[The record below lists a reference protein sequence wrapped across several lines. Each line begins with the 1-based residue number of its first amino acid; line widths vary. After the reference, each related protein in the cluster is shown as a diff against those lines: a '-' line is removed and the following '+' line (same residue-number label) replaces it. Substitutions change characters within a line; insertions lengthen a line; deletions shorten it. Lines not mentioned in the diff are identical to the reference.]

1 MTVNGNAIKAC
12 CLKVRSIL
20 EAGVEVQLARYDVC
34 EGGAPAGV
42 EVVKGIPLSPEET
55 AQRDELLFLCAQRG
69 RKALLDQAAYTW
81 FNRIAAI
88 HFMEVRGWLPS
99 GVRMFTRA
107 DGSIGSQAVDEALD
121 LQMDGLDPMR
131 VAELKASGDDEA
143 LFRYLFLLQ
152 CEQLHDCLPDVFE
165 PVGSAMELLL
175 PQGLL
180 YRDGPIMHMVSDI
193 PEGDWTEGVEI
204 VGWMYQY
211 YVSERKDEVFA
222 GFKKGKKAERDDIAP
237 ATQLFT
243 PNWIVRYL
251 TENSL
256 GRLWMLNRPSS
267 KLTDFMP
274 YFVKPDEDHETEF
287 KHVTSPEDIS
297 VVDPACGSGH
307 ILVYAFDLLAK
318 IYEEE
323 GYRARDAARLILEK
337 NLSGMEIDPRSAAMA
352 SFALTMKA
360 RELDSRFL
368 RRGVK
373 PRITVLSRVEFEPE
387 ELQYIP
393 NLSARPQL
401 LDAVAHLDECG
412 SLLTVTKDDMD
423 ALAGDLASLAGESTI
438 FGGSAAEKLEL
449 MRVELG
455 PLGRSYNVVV
465 ANPPYMG
472 AKNMNK
478 WLSGWVKDNYPD
490 VKGDLFSCFMVRNSE
505 MGSEHAQMGF
515 MTPYVWMFI
524 GTYEKLR
531 RFVIEQNTI
540 TSLIQLEYSGF
551 AGATVPICTFTL
563 EKGKAEGYKGGYI
576 RLSDFPGADQQ
587 APRALEALADPNC
600 GWFYRRDADS
610 FRQIPG
616 SPIAYWASD
625 GLFDSYVTGHRLSN
639 YVDARVGMISGDN
652 GRFLRLWFEP
662 SLTKCGFRGSFTSPS
677 HNKWIP
683 IQKGGEYRHWYG
695 NLSYIVNWENDGWE
709 IKEDNYDGKR
719 VRSHNYN
726 GPMAFRSGVTW
737 NSITSS
743 RFQCRYTPE
752 GFLFDAAGPLCAIKP
767 AGLSLETI
775 LGFMSSTVFIEIMDI
790 VNPTL
795 NFPPNYIES
804 APVAFGQLS
813 ADTVDPLVRTCI
825 DLSRSD
831 YDSFETSWDFS
842 HHPLV

>member
-34 EGGAPAGV
+34 EGGAPAGA

-107 DGSIGSQAVDEALD
+107 DGSAGSQAVDEALD

-193 PEGDWTEGVEI
+193 PEEDWTEGVEI

-222 GFKKGKKAERDDIAP
+222 GFKKGKKAEREDIAP

-256 GRLWMLNRPSS
+256 GRLWMLNRPGS
-267 KLTDFMP
+267 KLTNHMP

-287 KHVTSPEDIS
+287 KHVTTPEDIT

-337 NLSGMEIDPRSAAMA
+337 NLSGMEIDPRAAAMA

-368 RRGVK
+368 RRGVT

-423 ALAGDLASLAGESTI
+423 ALAGDLASLAGAGTI
-438 FGGSAAEKLEL
+438 FGGSAVEKLEV
-449 MRVELG
+449 MRTELE
-455 PLGRSYNVVV
+455 PLGRSYDVVV

-472 AKNMNK
+472 SSNMNAWVSK
-478 WLSGWVKDNYPD
+478 WVKKNYPISKSD
-490 VKGDLFSCFMVRNSE
+490 LCTCFFSRGQRLAEGDGYISMITAS
-505 MGSEHAQMGF
+505 S
-515 MTPYVWMFI
+515 WMFI
-524 GTYEKLR
+524 SSFEKFRKQLLAEGS
-531 RFVIEQNTI
+531 IC
-540 TSLIQLEYSGF
+540 SMIQQSTHGF
-551 AGATVPICTFTL
+551 AGVTVPTTMFVYACRRLGVIGSYVRL
-563 EKGKAEGYKGGYI
+563 E
-576 RLSDFPGADQQ
+576 DFDRPQWQ
-587 APRALEALADPNC
+587 EPRALEALADPSC
-600 GWFYRRDADS
+600 GWLYRRDADS
-610 FRQIPG
+610 FSMIPG

-625 GLFDSYVTGHRLSN
+625 AMIRAFTDGKTLDSVSTLKQ
-639 YVDARVGMISGDN
+639 GMKTADN
-652 GRFLRLWFEP
+652 ETFLRLWQESSF
-662 SLTKCGFRGSFTSPS
+662 SRTGCRSVGSIDKYDGSVWVPYL
-677 HNKWIP
+677 
-683 IQKGGEYRHWYG
+683 KGGDFRKWFG
-695 NLSYIVNWENDGWE
+695 
-709 IKEDNYDGKR
+709 NYDFVVYWEDDGKELK
-719 VRSHNYN
+719 
-726 GPMAFRSGVTW
+726 AFRRAVLRNIQFSFKPGISWSVVSSGRLALRVTPKGYMFDGAGS
-737 NSITSS
+737 SIFEGTVPLGYI
-743 RFQCRYTPE
+743 Q
-752 GFLFDAAGPLCAIKP
+752 GFLNSSVGKAYASI
-767 AGLSLETI
+767 
-775 LGFMSSTVFIEIMDI
+775 MS
-790 VNPTL
+790 PTL
-795 NFPPNYIES
+795 MFE
-804 APVAFGQLS
+804 VGQLS
-813 ADTVDPLVRTCI
+813 RYPLLIECENAVVNKVADCI
-825 DLSRSD
+825 KLSEND
-831 YDSFETSWDFS
+831 YNSFETSWDFAR
-842 HHPLV
+842 HPLL

>member
-34 EGGAPAGV
+34 EGGAPAGA

-81 FNRIAAI
+81 FNRIVAI

-107 DGSIGSQAVDEALD
+107 DGSAGSQAVDEALD
-121 LQMDGLDPMR
+121 LQMDGLEPMR

-180 YRDGPIMHMVSDI
+180 FKDGPVMHMVSDI
-193 PEGDWTEGVEI
+193 PEEDWTDGVEI

-256 GRLWMLNRPSS
+256 GRLWMLNRPGS
-267 KLTDFMP
+267 KLTESMP

-287 KHVTSPEDIS
+287 KHVASPEEIT

-337 NLSGMEIDPRSAAMA
+337 NLSGMEIDPRAAAMA

-423 ALAGDLASLAGESTI
+423 ALAGDLASLAGENTI
-438 FGGSAAEKLEL
+438 FGGSAVEKLEL
-449 MRVELG
+449 MRAELE
-455 PLGRSYNVVV
+455 PLGRSYDVVV

-472 AKNMNK
+472 SSNMNTWVSK
-478 WLSGWVKDNYPD
+478 WVKKNYPIS
-490 VKGDLFSCFMVRNSE
+490 KSDLCTCFFSRGQRLAEDDGYISMITAS
-505 MGSEHAQMGF
+505 S
-515 MTPYVWMFI
+515 WMFI
-524 GTYEKLR
+524 SSFEKFRKQLLAEGS
-531 RFVIEQNTI
+531 IC
-540 TSLIQLEYSGF
+540 SMIQQSTHGF
-551 AGATVPICTFTL
+551 AGVTVPTTMFVYACRRLGVI
-563 EKGKAEGYKGGYI
+563 GSYI
-576 RLSDFPGADQQ
+576 RLEDFDRPQWQ
-587 APRALEALADPNC
+587 EPRALEALADPGC

-610 FRQIPG
+610 FKQIPG

-625 GLFDSYVTGHRLSN
+625 AFMGVFANNPTIA
-639 YVDARVGMISGDN
+639 DAAYPKQGSTLGN
-652 GRFLRLWFEP
+652 NELFLRLWCEV
-662 SLTKCGFRGSFTSPS
+662 SSSS
-677 HNKWIP
+677 QKWFP
-683 IQKGGEYRHWYG
+683 CMKGGEFRKWYG
-695 NLSYIVNWENDGWE
+695 NQTYVVDWAE
-709 IKEDNYDGKR
+709 DGKR
-719 VRSHNYN
+719 VKALGRATIRSQSYLFKKGLTWSNISSSL
-726 GPMAFRSGVTW
+726 ASFR
-737 NSITSS
+737 IM
-743 RFQCRYTPE
+743 PE
-752 GFLFDAAGPLCAIKP
+752 GYFFESSGTACFANSDQQLNYLLGYLNT
-767 AGLSLETI
+767 TI
-775 LGFMSSTVFIEIMDI
+775 SKEINGM

-795 NFPPNYIES
+795 HFQSGDIGKQPY
-804 APVAFGQLS
+804 
-813 ADTVDPLVRTCI
+813 VDASGDGNVQRLVKACI
-825 DLSRSD
+825 SNSKAD
-831 YDSFETSWDFS
+831 YDSFETSRDFKRS
-842 HHPLV
+842 PLL

>member
-34 EGGAPAGV
+34 EGGTPAGA

-99 GVRMFTRA
+99 GVRMFTRP
-107 DGSIGSQAVDEALD
+107 DGSAGSQAVDEALD

-193 PEGDWTEGVEI
+193 PEEDWTEGVEI

-256 GRLWMLNRPSS
+256 GRLWMLNRPGS
-267 KLTDFMP
+267 KLTDYMP

-287 KHVTSPEDIS
+287 RHVTSPEDIS

-337 NLSGMEIDPRSAAMA
+337 NLSGMEIDPRAAAMA

-373 PRITVLSRVEFEPE
+373 PRIMVLSRVEFEPE

-438 FGGSAAEKLEL
+438 FGGSAVEKLE
-449 MRVELG
+449 VIQAELE
-455 PLGRSYNVVV
+455 PLGRSYDVVV

-472 AKNMNK
+472 SSNMNAWVSK
-478 WLSGWVKDNYPD
+478 WVKKNYPIS
-490 VKGDLFSCFMVRNSE
+490 KSDLCTCFFSRGQRLAEDDGYISMITAS
-505 MGSEHAQMGF
+505 S
-515 MTPYVWMFI
+515 WMFI
-524 GTYEKLR
+524 SSFEKFRKQLLAEGS
-531 RFVIEQNTI
+531 IC
-540 TSLIQLEYSGF
+540 SMIQQSTHGF
-551 AGATVPICTFTL
+551 AGVTVPTTMFVYACRRLGVI
-563 EKGKAEGYKGGYI
+563 GSYI
-576 RLSDFPGADQQ
+576 RLEDFDRPQWQ
-587 APRALEALADPNC
+587 EPRALEALADPNC
-600 GWFYRRDADS
+600 GWFYRRDAGT
-610 FRQIPG
+610 FKQIPG

-625 GLFDSYVTGHRLSN
+625 AMLGAFTNHLLADVAKPRQGLVTGNNDEFLREWWEVDNLNFFRSSPSRDSALNSGVKWFPCNKGGGYRRWYGFNDVVVNWQNDGEAIQKYIRNGRQASRPQNMEFYFREGITWGTISSAKLSMRYSSRGSISEHAGSMIYLDKSN
-639 YVDARVGMISGDN
+639 PLFAIVIAAMNSSAVEKLLAFLSPSLRFTEGPVGQVPIPDCISDARGIS
-652 GRFLRLWFEP
+652 
-662 SLTKCGFRGSFTSPS
+662 
-677 HNKWIP
+677 
-683 IQKGGEYRHWYG
+683 
-695 NLSYIVNWENDGWE
+695 NLSD
-709 IKEDNYDGKR
+709 K
-719 VRSHNYN
+719 
-726 GPMAFRSGVTW
+726 
-737 NSITSS
+737 
-743 RFQCRYTPE
+743 
-752 GFLFDAAGPLCAIKP
+752 AIAISK
-767 AGLSLETI
+767 A
-775 LGFMSSTVFIEIMDI
+775 
-790 VNPTL
+790 
-795 NFPPNYIES
+795 
-804 APVAFGQLS
+804 
-813 ADTVDPLVRTCI
+813 
-825 DLSRSD
+825 D
-831 YDSFETSWDFS
+831 YDSFETSWDFAN
-842 HHPLV
+842 HPLL

>member
-20 EAGVEVQLARYDVC
+20 ETGVEVQLARYDVC
-34 EGGAPAGV
+34 EGGAPAGA
-42 EVVKGIPLSPEET
+42 EVVKGVPLSPEET
-55 AQRDELLFLCAQRG
+55 VRRDELLFLCAQRG

-107 DGSIGSQAVDEALD
+107 DGSVGSQAVDEALD
-121 LQMDGLDPMR
+121 LQMDGLDPIR

-193 PEGDWTEGVEI
+193 PEEDWTEGVEI

-256 GRLWMLNRPSS
+256 GRLWMLNRPGS
-267 KLTDFMP
+267 KLPDYMP

-287 KHVTSPEDIS
+287 RHVTSPEDIT

-337 NLSGMEIDPRSAAMA
+337 NLSGLEIDPRAAAMA

-368 RRGVK
+368 RRGVR

-423 ALAGDLASLAGESTI
+423 ALAGDLASLAGENTI
-438 FGGSAAEKLEL
+438 FGGSAVEKLEL
-449 MRVELG
+449 MRAELE
-455 PLGRSYNVVV
+455 PLGRSYDVVV

-490 VKGDLFSCFMVRNSE
+490 VKGDLFSCFMVRNSG

-563 EKGKAEGYKGGYI
+563 EKGKVEGYKGGYI

-587 APRALEALADPNC
+587 APRALEALADPGC
-600 GWFYRRDADS
+600 GWFYRRDAGT
-610 FRQIPG
+610 FKQIPG

-625 GLFDSYVTGHRLSN
+625 AFIGVFANSPTIADVAYPKQGSTLGNNEL
-639 YVDARVGMISGDN
+639 
-652 GRFLRLWFEP
+652 FLRLWYEV
-662 SLTKCGFRGSFTSPS
+662 SSSS
-677 HNKWIP
+677 QKWFP
-683 IQKGGEYRHWYG
+683 CMKGGEFRKWYG
-695 NLSYIVNWENDGWE
+695 NQTYVVDWAE
-709 IKEDNYDGKR
+709 DGKKVKALGR
-719 VRSHNYN
+719 ATIRSQSYLFKKGLTWSNISSSLA
-726 GPMAFRSGVTW
+726 AFR
-737 NSITSS
+737 IM
-743 RFQCRYTPE
+743 PE
-752 GFLFDAAGPLCAIKP
+752 GFFFESSGTACFANSNQQLDYLLGYLNT
-767 AGLSLETI
+767 TI
-775 LGFMSSTVFIEIMDI
+775 SKEINGM

-795 NFPPNYIES
+795 HFQSGDIGKQPY
-804 APVAFGQLS
+804 
-813 ADTVDPLVRTCI
+813 VDASGDRNVQRLVKACI
-825 DLSRSD
+825 SNSKTD
-831 YDSFETSWDFS
+831 YDSFETSRDFKRS
-842 HHPLV
+842 PLL

>member
-34 EGGAPAGV
+34 EGGAPAGA

-81 FNRIAAI
+81 FNRIVAI

-107 DGSIGSQAVDEALD
+107 DGSAGSQAVDEALD
-121 LQMDGLDPMR
+121 LQMDGLEPMR

-180 YRDGPIMHMVSDI
+180 FKDGPVMHMVSDI
-193 PEGDWTEGVEI
+193 PEEDWTDGVEI

-256 GRLWMLNRPSS
+256 GRLWMLNRPGS
-267 KLTDFMP
+267 KLTESMP

-287 KHVTSPEDIS
+287 KHVASPEEIT

-337 NLSGMEIDPRSAAMA
+337 NLSGMEIDPRAAAMA

-373 PRITVLSRVEFEPE
+373 PRIAVLSRVEFEPE

-438 FGGSAAEKLEL
+438 FGGSAVEKLEL
-449 MRVELG
+449 MRAELE
-455 PLGRSYNVVV
+455 PLGRSYDVVV

-472 AKNMNK
+472 SSSLGRWM
-478 WLSGWVKDNYPD
+478 STWVKKRYPEAYR
-490 VKGDLFSCFMVRNSE
+490 DLCTSFIDRGFSLSRTDGYSAMVTMQSWMFLGSFERLRGKILRGHSISSMAHLGTRAFGQIAGEVVSTTATVFANAKSE
-505 MGSEHAQMGF
+505 VRGAYFRLVDMGSEA
-515 MTPYVWMFI
+515 
-524 GTYEKLR
+524 EKR
-531 RFVIEQNTI
+531 
-540 TSLIQLEYSGF
+540 
-551 AGATVPICTFTL
+551 
-563 EKGKAEGYKGGYI
+563 EG
-576 RLSDFPGADQQ
+576 L
-587 APRALEALADPNC
+587 LEALADPAC
-600 GWFYRRDADS
+600 GWFYRRDADT
-610 FRQIPG
+610 FKQIPG
-616 SPIAYWASD
+616 SPIAYWVSQALISSFGKGIELDNISD
-625 GLFDSYVTGHRLSN
+625 YTGSQNITADNELYLRRWWEPSNSGNRWIPYSKGGNFRRWFGNHEYVVDWSEQAKYFYKNNSTSNLLNERYWFQEGITYSDITSGRSHFRFLPAQGVFDKKGPEICMLGKNLFSILAFLNSSVCQQYLYLLNPSMTLQVVDVKKLPLLKQIFDSP
-639 YVDARVGMISGDN
+639 IIN
-652 GRFLRLWFEP
+652 G
-662 SLTKCGFRGSFTSPS
+662 LTKG
-677 HNKWIP
+677 NI
-683 IQKGGEYRHWYG
+683 
-695 NLSYIVNWENDGWE
+695 NLS
-709 IKEDNYDGKR
+709 
-719 VRSHNYN
+719 
-726 GPMAFRSGVTW
+726 
-737 NSITSS
+737 
-743 RFQCRYTPE
+743 C
-752 GFLFDAAGPLCAIKP
+752 
-767 AGLSLETI
+767 
-775 LGFMSSTVFIEIMDI
+775 
-790 VNPTL
+790 
-795 NFPPNYIES
+795 
-804 APVAFGQLS
+804 
-813 ADTVDPLVRTCI
+813 
-825 DLSRSD
+825 SD
-831 YDSFETSWDFS
+831 WDSFEISWDFKRN
-842 HHPLV
+842 PLV